1 MAGLNKMTI
10 IGHLGRDPEVRITN
24 SGMSVTN
31 FSVAVTEKSKGEE
44 KTLWFK
50 VITFDSL
57 ANICGEYLK
66 KGRQVYIEG
75 RLQLDEW
82 TDRDGKTRTSLEIVA
97 NSMIM
102 LGSGNGTST
111 TSTSSVTGNS
121 VNGTSTGAANNVPT
135 GAATNDV
142 PF

>member
-10 IGHLGRDPEVRITN
+10 IGHLGRDPEVRTTN

-50 VITFDSL
+50 VITFNSL
-57 ANICGEYLK
+57 ADICGEYLK

-97 NSMIM
+97 NSMVM

-111 TSTSSVTGNS
+111 SSVTDN
-121 VNGTSTGAANNVPT
+121 P
-135 GAATNDV
+135 
-142 PF
+142 

>member
-10 IGHLGRDPEVRITN
+10 IGHLGRDPEVRTTN

-97 NSMIM
+97 NSMVM

-111 TSTSSVTGNS
+111 SSVTGTSTSSVTGN
-121 VNGTSTGAANNVPT
+121 P
-135 GAATNDV
+135 
-142 PF
+142 